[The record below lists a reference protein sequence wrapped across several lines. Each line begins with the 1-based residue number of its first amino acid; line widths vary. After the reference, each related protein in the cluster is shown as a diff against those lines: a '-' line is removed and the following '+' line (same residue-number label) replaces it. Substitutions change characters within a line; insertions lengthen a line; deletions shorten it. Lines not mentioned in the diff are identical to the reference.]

1 MVDVM
6 ACMDLMAETAFG
18 MDEINLMC
26 IYDTGSRV
34 RLIEE
39 LEQALPDLD
48 REEGELVAL
57 VHQVIG
63 KLGAM
68 SDEAYGLLVLV
79 PDWKE

>member
-26 IYDTGSRV
+26 IYDTGSRT

-39 LEQALPDLD
+39 LEQVLPDLD

-68 SDEAYGLLVLV
+68 SDEAFRLLVLV
-79 PDWKE
+79 PDWKA